1 MKTTTSRMKDS
12 YFSLVRSFPLVPI
25 RNEKQYDAA
34 VAFLEPLVVRA
45 PSSLDAGERAYMEAL
60 TLFVEEYERSQHRDS
75 TRGLKPIDLLRF
87 LMTENKM
94 KPIDLGKV
102 LGSRSVA
109 SQILRGKRGLSKQHI
124 IALSQR
130 FKVEPGLFIDAA

>member
-1 MKTTTSRMKDS
+1 MKTTTLRLKDS
-12 YFSLVRSFPLVPI
+12 YFALVRSFPLVPI

-34 VAFLEPLVVRA
+34 VAFLEPLVIRA
-45 PSSLDAGERAYMEAL
+45 SSSLDAGERAYMEAL
-60 TLFVEEYERSQHRDS
+60 TLFVEEYERSQRINS
-75 TRGLKPIDLLRF
+75 TRGLKPVDLLRF
-87 LMTENKM
+87 LMAENKM

-109 SQILRGKRGLSKQHI
+109 SQILRGQRGLSKQHI